1 MSESRNIF
9 YPQAEI
15 TTVLVPVT
23 RGCSFN
29 QCAFCS
35 MYKEEAYEEV
45 MLQEIE
51 FELMNGE
58 TYTERVFLTGADPLS
73 VGYEKMM
80 RILKLIQKYYPYC
93 GCVAMYAAVRTIN
106 NYTVEELKQL
116 HAAGLRL
123 LYIGFESGS
132 DEVLK
137 SIRKG
142 HTVKTAIAV
151 GKKLNEARL
160 PFNAIVMYGI
170 AGEGNSEE
178 NAKKTAEMLNQFS
191 ASKIITMNLT
201 VFASTE
207 LAKMEQE
214 GMFVQAGIKEKISE
228 VRILLENL
236 DVKKRT
242 EFDTT
247 HATNIIKLLGTLPD
261 EKEILLEKIKNST
274 MKKLKDDKK

>member
-1 MSESRNIF
+1 MSETRNIF
-9 YPQAEI
+9 YPQTEI

-35 MYKEEAYEEV
+35 MYKDEEYEEV
-45 MLQEIE
+45 PIREIE
-51 FELMNGE
+51 FELMNGDI
-58 TYTERVFLTGADPLS
+58 YTERVFLTGADPLS

-80 RILKLIQKYYPYC
+80 RILNLIQKYYPYC
-93 GCVAMYAAVRTIN
+93 GCVAMYAAVRTIKQ
-106 NYTVEELKQL
+106 YSVEELKKL
-116 HAAGLRL
+116 HEAGLRL
-123 LYIGFESGS
+123 LYVGFESGS

-137 SIRKG
+137 MIHKG
-142 HTVKTAIAV
+142 HTVKTAIEV
-151 GKKLNEARL
+151 GKKLNEAKL
-160 PFNAIVMYGI
+160 PFHAIVMYGI
-170 AGEGNSEE
+170 AGEGKSEE
-178 NAKKTAEMLNQFS
+178 NAKKTAKMLNQFE
-191 ASKIITMNLT
+191 ARKIITMNLT

-214 GMFVQAGIKEKISE
+214 GMFVQAGVKGKLSE

-261 EKEILLEKIKNST
+261 EKEILLEKIR
-274 MKKLKDDKK
+274 

>member
-9 YPQAEI
+9 YPQTEI

-35 MYKEEAYEEV
+35 MYKEETYEEV
-45 MLQEIE
+45 TLREIE

-58 TYTERVFLTGADPLS
+58 PYTERVFLTGADPLS

-93 GCVAMYAAVRTIN
+93 GCVAMYASVRTVSK
-106 NYTVEELKQL
+106 YSVEELKKL

-132 DEVLK
+132 DTVLTR
-137 SIRKG
+137 IRKG
-142 HTVKTAIAV
+142 HTVRTAIEV

-160 PFNAIVMYGI
+160 PFHAIVMYGI

-178 NAKKTAEMLNQFS
+178 NAKKTAAMLNQFE
-191 ASKIITMNLT
+191 ATKIITMNLT
-201 VFASTE
+201 VFAGTE
-207 LAKMEQE
+207 LANMEKQ
-214 GMFVQAGIKEKISE
+214 GVFVQAGIKEKMSE

-247 HATNIIKLLGTLPD
+247 HATNIVKLLGTLPD
-261 EKEILLEKIKNST
+261 EKEILLEKIRNSN
-274 MKKLKDDKK
+274 MKKI

>member
-1 MSESRNIF
+1 
-9 YPQAEI
+9 
-15 TTVLVPVT
+15 
-23 RGCSFN
+23 
-29 QCAFCS
+29 
-35 MYKEEAYEEV
+35 
-45 MLQEIE
+45 
-51 FELMNGE
+51 
-58 TYTERVFLTGADPLS
+58 
-73 VGYEKMM
+73 MM

-236 DVKKRT
+236 MLNQFSASKIITMNLTVFASTELAKMEQEGMFVQAGIKEKISEVRILLENLDVKKRT

-261 EKEILLEKIKNST
+261 EKEILLEKIKNNT

>member
-9 YPQAEI
+9 YPQTEI

-170 AGEGNSEE
+170 A
-178 NAKKTAEMLNQFS
+178 
-191 ASKIITMNLT
+191 
-201 VFASTE
+201 STE

>member
-1 MSESRNIF
+1 
-9 YPQAEI
+9 
-15 TTVLVPVT
+15 
-23 RGCSFN
+23 
-29 QCAFCS
+29 

-142 HTVKTAIAV
+142 HTVKNSDCCRKKIKMKQDCHSMRLSCMGLQ
-151 GKKLNEARL
+151 GKEIQKRTQ
-160 PFNAIVMYGI
+160 
-170 AGEGNSEE
+170 
-178 NAKKTAEMLNQFS
+178 KDC
-191 ASKIITMNLT
+191 
-201 VFASTE
+201 
-207 LAKMEQE
+207 
-214 GMFVQAGIKEKISE
+214 
-228 VRILLENL
+228 R
-236 DVKKRT
+236 DVKSVFRQVRS
-242 EFDTT
+242 
-247 HATNIIKLLGTLPD
+247 LL
-261 EKEILLEKIKNST
+261 
-274 MKKLKDDKK
+274 